1 VLISIPV
8 AVAVVGS
15 VATTILALRESRKL
29 RASREAILD
38 PIKTLFRAETLTF
51 DGAGFPSLTGALDG
65 RQMRLGLI
73 PDTMT
78 IRRLPQLWL
87 SITDVH
93 DLPLI
98 GSGVAMLVRP
108 SGADY
113 YSLTERM
120 TERLDVPPGF
130 PWECI
135 VKGESPAGQTT
146 LDRVAKV
153 SARMLADPRVKE
165 IAITARGV
173 RIIRQLA
180 EGKRGDHLL
189 LRQSAFT
196 GAEVTPRD
204 ISELASGLKE
214 LRDALAQD
222 ANGKI
227 DAA

>member
-1 VLISIPV
+1 LLISIPV
-8 AVAVVGS
+8 AVAAVGI

-29 RASREAILD
+29 RASRSAILD
-38 PIKTLFRAETLTF
+38 PIKPLFTAEKLNF
-51 DGAGFPSLTGALDG
+51 DGAGFPSLTGVLDG
-65 RQMRLGLI
+65 RQMRLELI

-87 SITDVH
+87 SITDVY
-93 DLPLI
+93 DLPMP
-98 GSGVAMLVRP
+98 GRGVAVLVRP

-120 TERLDVPPGF
+120 SERLDVPAGF
-130 PWECI
+130 PWECV
-135 VKGESPAGQTT
+135 VKGESPASQKT

-153 SARMLADPRVKE
+153 AARLLADPRVKE

-196 GAEVTPRD
+196 GAEATPRD
-204 ISELASGLKE
+204 ISELAADLKD

-222 ANGKI
+222 ANGKTN
-227 DAA
+227 AA